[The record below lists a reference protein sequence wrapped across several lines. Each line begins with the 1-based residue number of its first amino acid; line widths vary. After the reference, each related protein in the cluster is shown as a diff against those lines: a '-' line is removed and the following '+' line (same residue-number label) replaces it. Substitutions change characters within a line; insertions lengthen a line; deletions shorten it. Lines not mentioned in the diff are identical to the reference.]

1 MVTGQQK
8 NEQIVSAQAD
18 SRSMQSSQDIKLS
31 WREKICYGFGDL
43 GNGFMFDL
51 GQAYLTKFYTD
62 ICLIS
67 PGVVSLIFAVT
78 KIFDAFM
85 DPIAGAF
92 VDGRKK
98 IGKHGRFRPVMMVS
112 AVILAV
118 LTVVTFTAPDIPMAG
133 KIAYALITYMIW
145 GVVYSFT
152 NVPYGSLATVMTRDV
167 DDRAHMAS
175 TRQAGSLC
183 AQLITGVAF
192 IPLVL
197 FFAGG
202 DTLDGNPHGYTI
214 AAVVMGLCG
223 IAGFAICFLGTREH
237 IRIDRQAEEKAAGKA
252 GKKSSAFSTYFKVV
266 FTNKNLGAVILLTL
280 FTISAMNTNNT
291 MMVYFCQY
299 NLGNIALQPIVNG
312 IMIGTSVVAILAIPT
327 LVKHFGKKRTCVA
340 CFIVGAV
347 ANGLN
352 FILPTNTV
360 TFIIFVTIGYVALA
374 IPNGITWNLVSDV
387 IDYGEWHTGIRKEG
401 TTYAAFNFS
410 RKLAQSLAAII
421 SGGILAL
428 TGYVA
433 NKPQTAATLLGIKAA
448 LTIYP
453 ACALL
458 VAALIIFALYDITE
472 KKFNSISNDLSNGR
486 WERGKI
492 GESTI
497 ETIDK

>member
-1 MVTGQQK
+1 MGTEQQK
-8 NEQIVSAQAD
+8 NEQIVSAQTD

-175 TRQAGSLC
+175 TR
-183 AQLITGVAF
+183 
-192 IPLVL
+192 
-197 FFAGG
+197 
-202 DTLDGNPHGYTI
+202 
-214 AAVVMGLCG
+214 
-223 IAGFAICFLGTREH
+223 
-237 IRIDRQAEEKAAGKA
+237 
-252 GKKSSAFSTYFKVV
+252 
-266 FTNKNLGAVILLTL
+266 
-280 FTISAMNTNNT
+280 
-291 MMVYFCQY
+291 
-299 NLGNIALQPIVNG
+299 
-312 IMIGTSVVAILAIPT
+312 
-327 LVKHFGKKRTCVA
+327 
-340 CFIVGAV
+340 
-347 ANGLN
+347 
-352 FILPTNTV
+352 
-360 TFIIFVTIGYVALA
+360 
-374 IPNGITWNLVSDV
+374 
-387 IDYGEWHTGIRKEG
+387 
-401 TTYAAFNFS
+401 
-410 RKLAQSLAAII
+410 
-421 SGGILAL
+421 
-428 TGYVA
+428 
-433 NKPQTAATLLGIKAA
+433 
-448 LTIYP
+448 
-453 ACALL
+453 
-458 VAALIIFALYDITE
+458 
-472 KKFNSISNDLSNGR
+472 
-486 WERGKI
+486 
-492 GESTI
+492 
-497 ETIDK
+497 